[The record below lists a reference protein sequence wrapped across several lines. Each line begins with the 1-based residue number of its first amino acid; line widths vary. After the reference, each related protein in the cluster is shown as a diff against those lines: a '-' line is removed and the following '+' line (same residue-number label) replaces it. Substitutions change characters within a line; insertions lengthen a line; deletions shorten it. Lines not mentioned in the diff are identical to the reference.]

1 MENGQGANRFII
13 EPPAVDAAIT
23 AIRFRAGALRPGEE
37 QVAGG
42 SALAAEAVAVLE
54 RPAVCD
60 GDNAAAADAL
70 IRVEEAAAAEAA
82 RNTEQAR
89 VAAAESVAPVVVA
102 AAGSPGVEVH
112 ASDAASLGSSPEVE
126 CNGGRVRTAVRTLE
140 SSVTAETVG
149 VRYGQHDARRGRQFE
164 REIEERRRRRAR
176 SASCV
181 DDVVAGPSRSGGG
194 DRRRGYHV
202 DTAYT
207 STPAPVHT
215 SQRPIPERREDYS
228 SYGYLPQFCPP
239 PSFPA
244 EVLEMPYAGGEG
256 RSGGS
261 RRRRRS
267 RERARVDE
275 RSVRPTDP
283 RVRSRSPRRQ

>member
-37 QVAGG
+37 QVVGG
-42 SALAAEAVAVLE
+42 STLAAEAVAVPE
-54 RPAVCD
+54 GAGVCD
-60 GDNAAAADAL
+60 GDNAAAADAV
-70 IRVEEAAAAEAA
+70 IRA
-82 RNTEQAR
+82 
-89 VAAAESVAPVVVA
+89 VAA

-112 ASDAASLGSSPEVE
+112 ASDAASLGSSPEVD
-126 CNGGRVRTAVRTLE
+126 CSRGRVRTAVRNLE

-181 DDVVAGPSRSGGG
+181 DDVVAGPSRSEGV
-194 DRRRGYHV
+194 DRRRGHYV
-202 DTAYT
+202 DLDHTL
-207 STPAPVHT
+207 TPAPVHT

-256 RSGGS
+256 RSGVS

-275 RSVRPTDP
+275 RSARPKDP